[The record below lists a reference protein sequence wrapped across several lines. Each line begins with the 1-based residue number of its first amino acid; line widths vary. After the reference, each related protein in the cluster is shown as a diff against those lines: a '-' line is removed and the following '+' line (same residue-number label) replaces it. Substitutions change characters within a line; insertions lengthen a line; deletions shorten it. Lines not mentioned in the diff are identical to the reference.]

1 MKKEQEKQIN
11 DNVTTTHKK
20 RKPIE
25 YHGDTGSRL
34 YTVYGDMKSRCTNPN
49 APNYY
54 LYGGRGI
61 TICDEWSD
69 SYLNFKEWALS
80 HGYDENAKYGE
91 CTLDR
96 VDVNKGYSPDNCR
109 FVSLKV
115 QANNKR
121 NTRYVEFNDQDITL
135 SDFSDITGIGK
146 NTIRDRMKRMGM
158 TPEEIANTPID
169 DFQKKITV
177 DGATDTL
184 TNFCEMY
191 HRNRELVRDR
201 IFKQG
206 WDPKIALTTPL
217 CFASPKYDTHEYMGA
232 IGNYRDFDRAM
243 GFKGGTISSRVRK
256 QGMTFEEALTTP
268 ITGKKKNALISAVFF
283 IDPATKRPISQF
295 SDLIDTCQY
304 REDLKTF
311 SELIGE
317 LAPVR

>member
-1 MKKEQEKQIN
+1 MEKEQMK
-11 DNVTTTHKK
+11 TK
-20 RKPIE
+20 RKYKKPSH
-25 YHGDTGSRL
+25 HGKSKSRL
-34 YTVYGDMKSRCTNPN
+34 YDVWGSMRTRCTNPN

-61 TICDEWSD
+61 KLCDEWNE
-69 SYLNFKEWALS
+69 YEIFEEWALS

-96 VDVNKGYSPDNCR
+96 IDVNKGYSPDNCR

-135 SDFSDITGIGK
+135 SDFSDVTGIGK
-146 NTIRDRMKRMGM
+146 STIRDRMKRMGM

-177 DGATDTL
+177 DGVTDTL
-184 TNFCEMY
+184 TNFCEIY
-191 HRNRELVRDR
+191 HKNRELVRDR
-201 IFKQG
+201 IFRQG

-283 IDPATKRPISQF
+283 IDPVTKRPISQF
-295 SDLIDTCQY
+295 SDLIDTSQY

-317 LAPVR
+317 LKPVR